1 MSLME
6 VNDNAVSRWNLQ
18 ICALP
23 DVDLS
28 ASGEPLSRAASSVDD
43 VITGTGSV
51 ASLPLDVMNNYFSI
65 GADAQV
71 TLVFHE
77 SRGILFVN
85 QNSLRYII
93 PTMIIGDHWHV
104 LIQCISL
111 KKMRFDS

>member
-1 MSLME
+1 MAR
-6 VNDNAVSRWNLQ
+6 NDTAVSRWNLQ

-23 DVDLS
+23 DVDPS
-28 ASGEPLSRAASSVDD
+28 AAEPLSQASSSVDD

-77 SRGILFVN
+77 SRGREIKHCL
-85 QNSLRYII
+85 
-93 PTMIIGDHWHV
+93 
-104 LIQCISL
+104 
-111 KKMRFDS
+111 